1 VLQKLSEHITYTYCL
16 GRAADAEQRADQT
29 SDETIR
35 VDNEKMARSWRL
47 LASSYQFAESL
58 ERFLLDAGK
67 AKGAG
72 PPSPPM
78 IAETPIFSPAGV
90 PFDSGTMA
98 ALIGAHN
105 TLEGTLASVREAA
118 AERIVELA
126 SKGERDPDK
135 LCREA
140 LSLCMLERRS
150 RH

>member
-1 VLQKLSEHITYTYCL
+1 MLQKLGEHIADCL
-16 GRAADAEQRADQT
+16 GRAADAERRATLT

-67 AKGAG
+67 SKGAG
-72 PPSPPM
+72 PASPPM
-78 IAETPIFSPAGV
+78 IAETPIFFPAGV
-90 PFDSGTMA
+90 PFDPGTMA

-135 LCREA
+135 LCRDA
-140 LSLCMLERRS
+140 LALCMLEPRS

>member
-1 VLQKLSEHITYTYCL
+1 MLQKLGERIADCL
-16 GRAADAEQRADQT
+16 AQAADAERRAAQT

-47 LASSYQFAESL
+47 LASSYQFTESL

-72 PPSPPM
+72 PPSRPVV
-78 IAETPIFSPAGV
+78 AEAPFFSRAGA
-90 PFDSGTMA
+90 PFDPGTMA
-98 ALIGAHN
+98 ALIGAHKI
-105 TLEGTLASVREAA
+105 LETTLASVREAA

-135 LCREA
+135 LCRDA
-140 LSLCMLERRS
+140 LALCMLEPRS